1 VEHPLLL
8 AVIGGRVQVVHV
20 HPSAK
25 ALVGVERVVLFNGP
39 DRGPVP
45 VA

>member
-20 HPSAK
+20 HPSAQAK
-25 ALVGVERVVLFNGP
+25 GVERVVLFNGP
-39 DRGPVP
+39 DGGQVP